1 MNRRR
6 GLAALLVFSGVVS
19 VPAILTAAPSADR
32 VEATV
37 CVGAGRRI
45 SVSGC
50 TNIADNI
57 ARYAPPPAV
66 YAPLPEDETTAPPPL
81 RRRHNVV
88 TSVWQAMGLIPTV
101 HYVQGR
107 GDAPSTE
114 PKMPAKTPQ
123 TSRHLEVER
132 KFDVG
137 ESTVSPSFEGIAA
150 VAHVEKAPTQ
160 TLDATYFDTPA
171 HDLARNKITLRRR
184 TGGSDA
190 GWHLKLPAGPDA
202 RTEVRAPLDAS
213 GPDGNN
219 TVPAELADVVLAIVR
234 DRPLQP
240 VARITTE
247 RESQVLYDAA
257 GVALAE
263 FSNDHVTAW
272 STRGPDDGSDE
283 SGAPP
288 TELEWRE
295 WELELLEAG
304 GHSNGA
310 AGTELLNRL
319 SNRLLDA
326 GAAPAGHGSKL
337 ARVLGTP
344 PPPNGAQPSEDPLQ
358 RAIAEQVGEL
368 LVWDRAVRA
377 DAYDSIHQMR
387 VTTRKLRSLLRDYQ
401 DSFGLPDEGW
411 VLDELRELAGILGMA
426 RDAEVLAERYE
437 RDLDGLA
444 PELVRGPVRE
454 RLVGGAQRR
463 YQTGLRRSL
472 IAMRSQRYFRL
483 LDSLEAI
490 AVQTPGAASAEEQ
503 APVTIEAAYKKVR
516 KAAKAAAQVDR
527 ENPGDHH
534 RDEAIHRIRKR
545 AKRLR
550 YTAAATGEAKVSER
564 AKAVQSL
571 LGDHQDSVVSREHL
585 RQEADIAHAAGEDTF
600 TYGLL
605 YQREADLAQRCRSE
619 LDDTL
624 RKLAKAVRK
633 AGH

>member
-1 MNRRR
+1 M
-6 GLAALLVFSGVVS
+6 
-19 VPAILTAAPSADR
+19 PAK
-32 VEATV
+32 
-37 CVGAGRRI
+37 
-45 SVSGC
+45 
-50 TNIADNI
+50 
-57 ARYAPPPAV
+57 APPP
-66 YAPLPEDETTAPPPL
+66 
-81 RRRHNVV
+81 
-88 TSVWQAMGLIPTV
+88 
-101 HYVQGR
+101 
-107 GDAPSTE
+107 
-114 PKMPAKTPQ
+114 
-123 TSRHLEVER
+123 SRHLEVER
-132 KFDVG
+132 KFDVV

-150 VAHVEKAPTQ
+150 VAHVEKSPTQ
-160 TLDATYFDTPA
+160 TLDATYFDTPIY
-171 HDLARNKITLRRR
+171 DLARNKITLRRR

-202 RTEVRAPLDAS
+202 RTEVRLPLDAS
-213 GPDGNN
+213 GGNDS
-219 TVPAELADVVLAIVR
+219 VPNELTDVVLAIVR

-240 VARITTE
+240 VARITTQ

-257 GVALAE
+257 GTALAE

-272 STRGPDDGSDE
+272 STRGAEDTDS
-283 SGAPP
+283 AA
-288 TELEWRE
+288 TEQEWRE
-295 WELELLEAG
+295 WELELLEASG
-304 GHSNGA
+304 LANGT
-310 AGTELLNRL
+310 AGVELLNRL

-337 ARVLGTP
+337 ARVLGATQ
-344 PPPNGAQPSEDPLQ
+344 PNGAQPPEDPLQ
-358 RAIAEQVGEL
+358 RAIAEQVREL
-368 LVWDRAVRA
+368 VVWDRAVRA

-401 DSFGLPDEGW
+401 ESFGLPEEGW
-411 VLDELRELAGILGMA
+411 VLDELRELAGILGVA

-437 RDLDGLA
+437 RDLDTLA

-463 YQTGLRRSL
+463 YQIGLRRSL

-483 LDSLEAI
+483 LDSLDLI
-490 AVQTPGAASAEEQ
+490 AAETPGAATVEEQ
-503 APVTIEAAYKKVR
+503 APVTIDAAYKKVR
-516 KAAKAAAQVDR
+516 KAQKASAQVDR
-527 ENPGDHH
+527 EHPDDQHQ

-550 YTAAATGEAKVSER
+550 YTASATGAAGVSEQ

-585 RQEADIAHAAGEDTF
+585 TLEAEAAHAAGEDTF

-605 YQREADLAQRCRSE
+605 YQREADLADGCRDE
-619 LDDTL
+619 LDDAL